1 MAMTSQ
7 VLSSGAVVYDIPY
20 FVDAR
25 GAINILEI
33 RKDLPFECQRIFYT
47 YTVPEGSV
55 RGEHA
60 HRVCEQFLIALRGV
74 VTVVVDDG
82 HGHRDKVVLDSPSK
96 GLWLPHG
103 HWGEQS
109 GHSPDNILLV
119 LASLPYDN
127 ADYIR
132 DYDAFLRECG
142 SGSQA
147 E

>member
-1 MAMTSQ
+1 MKSKRYP
-7 VLSSGAVVYDIPY
+7 SGAVVYDIPY
-20 FVDAR
+20 FVDER

-33 RKDLPFECQRIFYT
+33 RRELPFECQRIFYT

-60 HRVCEQFLIALRGV
+60 HKACEQFLISIRGAIT
-74 VTVVVDDG
+74 VTVDDG
-82 HGHRDKVVLDSPSK
+82 CGHRDEIRLDSPSQ

-103 HWGEQS
+103 CWGEQ
-109 GHSPDNILLV
+109 HSHSVDNILLV

-132 DYDAFLRECG
+132 SFDEFLKWKRDLNP
-142 SGSQA
+142 
-147 E
+147 